1 MLLSQLHFVFGAL
14 HNVHEQDQI
23 ENLIFAENTLIFAE
37 NNLIFAENTLIFVKI
52 RIFQDVRI

>member
-23 ENLIFAENTLIFAE
+23 GNS
-37 NNLIFAENTLIFVKI
+37 IFAENTLIFVKFQ
-52 RIFQDVRI
+52 IFQDVSI